1 MVKALAKAEIY
12 KSPPASKPKQGELFH
27 ADLRYITLL
36 SSLYSSGIAAQ
47 VGPLAVSTL
56 ICLRI
61 HADFRSGNVTI
72 GQRRIAEQVGC
83 SPASVNNAIKTLV
96 SFGLVTVVENSHG
109 RRSHYT
115 ITDKVPVFHEDQLAR
130 EMQIPFVPTK
140 SRDHL
145 EDARN
150 SLIDG
155 RNRGSVRLY
164 NFTINV
170 INAETVNINN
180 VNVGADATSFNV
192 NLDSLPTDIRENFK
206 RMLRL
211 SQTPDLAD
219 DDSGEVID

>member
-1 MVKALAKAEIY
+1 MVKPLANAALY
-12 KSPPASKPKQGELFH
+12 KFPPASKPRQGELFH

-61 HADFRSGNVTI
+61 SADFRTGTVTI

-83 SPASVNNAIKTLV
+83 SPASVNSAIKTLV
-96 SFGLVTVVENSHG
+96 NFGLITVVQNSHG
-109 RRSHYT
+109 NRNHYT

-130 EMQIPFVPTK
+130 EMRIPFVPTK

-145 EDARN
+145 EDARS

-155 RNRGSVRLY
+155 RDRGSVKLY
-164 NFTINV
+164 NVTINV
-170 INAETVNINN
+170 INADTVNINT
-180 VNVGADATSFNV
+180 VNVGTTNASHTV
-192 NLDSLPTDIRENFK
+192 NLDSLP
-206 RMLRL
+206 
-211 SQTPDLAD
+211 PDLQQHFRRMMQAQQN
-219 DDSGEVID
+219 GESED